1 MKQYR
6 PNVELQR
13 KLYSIMICQRV
24 VRRHQG
30 KPLERSPSRNSI
42 PDNSEPWLP
51 GGVRS
56 LDDAMWISDRV
67 KEDMEKWQSKPTA
80 QG

>member
-1 MKQYR
+1 
-6 PNVELQR
+6 
-13 KLYSIMICQRV
+13 MISQRV

-30 KPLERSPSRNSI
+30 KPLERDPERNPT

-56 LDDAMWISDRV
+56 LVDAMWISDRIQ
-67 KEDMEKWQSKPTA
+67 ETMEQWRIKSSPQD
-80 QG
+80 